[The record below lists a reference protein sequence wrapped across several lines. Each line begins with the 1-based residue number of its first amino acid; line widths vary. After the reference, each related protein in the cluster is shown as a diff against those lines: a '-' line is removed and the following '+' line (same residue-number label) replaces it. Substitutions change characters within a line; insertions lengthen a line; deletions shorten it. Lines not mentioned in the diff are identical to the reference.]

1 MSDTENAKTVLIT
14 GANGLWGMSVTRS
27 LLKRGH
33 RVFALVR
40 DSTAIKHENLTP
52 VPADLAT
59 SWDVCCLPRRAD
71 VVIHLAQSNRFRDFP
86 EGSEDVFN
94 VNISTTAKLLDYA
107 RRAGASQFIY
117 ASTGGVYS
125 PAPGQLDENAPIHDQ
140 GRLGSYFGSKLCGE
154 ILVHSYRPYFTTTI
168 LRPFFIY
175 GPGQKRSMHL
185 ARIFDHVRSKEKV
198 QLQGSQ
204 GISINPI
211 HVEDAAAVVLAVMA
225 RPLSAVV
232 NVAGRDVYSIRQI
245 AEAIGQFL
253 GAEPRFEISDTPA
266 DNLIADISLMQS
278 ALFQPTRSLMEHIAD
293 VAI

>member
-1 MSDTENAKTVLIT
+1 MRTGTNTKTVLIT
-14 GANGLWGMSVTRS
+14 GANGLWGLSVSRA
-27 LLKRGH
+27 LLERGD

-40 DSTAIKHENLTP
+40 DSAVIEHEGLT
-52 VPADLAT
+52 VLTADLAT
-59 SWDVCCLPRRAD
+59 SWSVSCLPRRVD

-86 EGSEDVFN
+86 EGSEDLFK

-107 RRAGASQFIY
+107 KRVGASQFIY

-125 PAPGQLDENAPIHDQ
+125 PAPGQLDENAPIQYQ
-140 GRLGSYFGSKLCGE
+140 GRLGAYFGSKLCGE
-154 ILVHSYRPYFTTTI
+154 ILVHSYTPYLTTTI

-185 ARIFDHVRSKEKV
+185 ARIFDCVKSGVNV

-211 HVEDAAAVVLAVMA
+211 HVHDAAAVVLAA
-225 RPLSAVV
+225 IDQPLSAVI
-232 NVAGRDVYSIRQI
+232 NVAGCDVYSIRQI
-245 AEAIGQFL
+245 AEAFGLYL
-253 GAEPRFEISDTPA
+253 GVEPRFQISDSPA
-266 DNLIADISLMQS
+266 ANLVADISLMRS
-278 ALFQPTRSLMEHIAD
+278 KLLQPTRNLIDHIAD

>member
-1 MSDTENAKTVLIT
+1 MSDTDNVKTVLIT

-59 SWDVCCLPRRAD
+59 SWDVCCLPQRAD

-86 EGSEDVFN
+86 EGSEDLFN

-125 PAPGQLDENAPIHDQ
+125 PAPGHLDENAPIHDQ
-140 GRLGSYFGSKLCGE
+140 GRLGPYFGSKLCSE

-185 ARIFDHVRSKEKV
+185 ARIFDHVRNKETV

-245 AEAIGQFL
+245 AEAIGQFI
-253 GAEPRFEISDTPA
+253 GAEPRFETSDTPA
-266 DNLIADISLMQS
+266 ENLIADISLMQS

>member
-107 RRAGASQFIY
+107 RRASVAS
-117 ASTGGVYS
+117 
-125 PAPGQLDENAPIHDQ
+125 
-140 GRLGSYFGSKLCGE
+140 
-154 ILVHSYRPYFTTTI
+154 
-168 LRPFFIY
+168 
-175 GPGQKRSMHL
+175 
-185 ARIFDHVRSKEKV
+185 
-198 QLQGSQ
+198 
-204 GISINPI
+204 
-211 HVEDAAAVVLAVMA
+211 
-225 RPLSAVV
+225 SAVKSWCI
-232 NVAGRDVYSIRQI
+232 ATDHTLRQPSCARSSYTVQARKDPCTWPEYLI
-245 AEAIGQFL
+245 MS
-253 GAEPRFEISDTPA
+253 GAKRRSSCKAVKASPSTPSM
-266 DNLIADISLMQS
+266 LKMRL
-278 ALFQPTRSLMEHIAD
+278 P
-293 VAI
+293 